1 MDTAL
6 HSVTRRSDA
15 TVHVFGSSS
24 PAQAT
29 VLRVRAEFRLSETGR
44 KTSLLTG
51 GNGREVQRPRV
62 DVPVTR
68 LHLVH
73 VDSAGVARLR
83 LRPRYEVR
91 QDARIARIDA
101 PPVYDAPPS
110 LEKLFE
116 EAARNHELEAAYL
129 AQRTAAVSARVD
141 AEEARRA
148 QIAQVFLNDST
159 RRALAHPSPTARECD
174 IATARG
180 RIHFDVKNDRGIARD
195 VPPEAFRRFQ
205 ADLRLRTDTA
215 VRVRAQEEAIRAERT
230 RRVHDWVAVHG
241 TPDQRSRVAAG
252 MFPIEE
258 GIDAM
263 SKAAFEPVAHL
274 TEYVRD
280 GASHL
285 QSLLLSNPSRSDA
298 VVTPRTL
305 TVRTR
310 ELTDATAAQWA
321 VMEEIRTAV
330 PGASVFLRERVLSTT
345 AMADAPSLRMVTV
358 VATKKV
364 GPLTLRREFVVAKTT
379 STEATETAAR
389 IA

>member
-24 PAQAT
+24 PAPAT

-44 KTSLLTG
+44 KASLLTG
-51 GNGREVQRPRV
+51 GNGREIQRPRV

-83 LRPRYEVR
+83 LRPRYELR

-110 LEKLFE
+110 WEKLFE

-148 QIAQVFLNDST
+148 QMAQAFLNDAT

-180 RIHFDVKNDRGIARD
+180 RIHFDVKTDRGIARD

-205 ADLRLRTDTA
+205 ADLRLKTDTA
-215 VRVRAQEEAIRAERT
+215 VHARVEQDAIRAERT
-230 RRVHDWVAVHG
+230 RVVHEWIAAHG
-241 TPDQRSRVAAG
+241 TFDQRTRVAAG

-280 GASHL
+280 GASRL
-285 QSLLLSNPSRSDA
+285 QGFLRDSPNYADA
-298 VVTPRTL
+298 VVPPDTQM
-305 TVRTR
+305 VRTR
-310 ELTDATAAQWA
+310 HLTDATAAQWA
-321 VMEEIRTAV
+321 VMEEIRTGV

-345 AMADAPSLRMVTV
+345 GIPDAPSLRLITV

-364 GPLTLRREFVVAKTT
+364 GPLSLRREFVAAKTT
-379 STEATETAAR
+379 STEVTETVAR